1 MHIVIDANIGVGKT
15 TLISKL
21 KNEFPKIKFWDE
33 EVDDWCNEGWLQK
46 YYSDKKRYASSFQMR
61 VLLSHIEQFKKLDN
75 DNINLCE
82 RSAYSTLYI
91 FSQMLLNDGT
101 IDSIEFDLHEK
112 FLDNSDYRKPDLL
125 IFLKADPDV
134 AYFRL
139 LLRSRNGE
147 SELKKE
153 YLNELDEVYSK
164 NLKKLGKNVEIIDAN
179 MDENI
184 VLNECKKIIEKYI
197 TPCYKPLH
205 I

>member
-21 KNEFPKIKFWDE
+21 KNIFPKIKFWDE

-184 VLNECKKIIEKYI
+184 VLNECKKIIEKYV
-197 TPCYKPLH
+197 
-205 I
+205 